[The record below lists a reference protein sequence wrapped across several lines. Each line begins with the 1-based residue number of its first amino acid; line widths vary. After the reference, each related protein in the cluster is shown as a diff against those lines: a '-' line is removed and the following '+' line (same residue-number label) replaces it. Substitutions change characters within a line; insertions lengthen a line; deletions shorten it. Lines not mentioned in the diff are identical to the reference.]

1 MVSMMVSSQRNYSI
15 KQKKIRGKRHRTKTN
30 LTLKNQQMGY
40 NTYRKDGVEY
50 APTKVVCNN
59 QIRCSTGSAVFSEVI
74 EDVCNALRKYIEEFD
89 MVIDNNQSE
98 SIKLHENIL
107 NTQEAKLAEIELKE
121 LNQWEAL
128 HDPNPE
134 KRMPQHIFQKLNE
147 KLLVEKEE
155 IKQSLYET
163 KMTIPRQIDY
173 KELSLKFSDAVK
185 ALENPDI
192 SAKIKNQYLK
202 DIIERIDYDRP
213 PNVRITKKN
222 AAKYNTVTSKG
233 MKIHTE
239 PFKIEIKLK

>member
-1 MVSMMVSSQRNYSI
+1 M
-15 KQKKIRGKRHRTKTN
+15 
-30 LTLKNQQMGY
+30 TLKNPQIGY
-40 NTYRKDGVEY
+40 NTYQKDGVEY
-50 APTKVVCNN
+50 DPPKVVCNN
-59 QIRCSTGSAVFSEVI
+59 QIRCGTGYAVFSEVM
-74 EDVCNALRKYIEEFD
+74 EHVCNALRKYIEEFD

-163 KMTIPRQIDY
+163 KMTMPRQIDY

>member
-1 MVSMMVSSQRNYSI
+1 MR
-15 KQKKIRGKRHRTKTN
+15 IRR
-30 LTLKNQQMGY
+30 
-40 NTYRKDGVEY
+40 
-50 APTKVVCNN
+50 
-59 QIRCSTGSAVFSEVI
+59 
-74 EDVCNALRKYIEEFD
+74 
-89 MVIDNNQSE
+89 SE

-107 NTQEAKLAEIELKE
+107 NTLEAKLAEIELKE

-163 KMTIPRQIDY
+163 KMTMTRQIDY
-173 KELSLKFSDAVK
+173 K
-185 ALENPDI
+185 

-222 AAKYNTVTSKG
+222 AAKYNTITSKG